1 MARSNQSGFE
11 DRLKRIQ
18 KGGAN
23 TMGEVHIGPR
33 DEVRANQ
40 KSRKSK
46 PSNTVRMKAKRGKKG
61 NIGENSG
68 SALVVLAA
76 MFGALSM
83 FVGQA
88 AAFHLFQDGGLVPVT
103 PPEAIAPYIQ
113 YAPIAF
119 GATLALLFMWTFRL
133 STLMRVTALAGA
145 CAAVFIYHTE
155 LVQSV
160 PGLYTGF
167 FTKEYVAS
175 VLAAAA

>member
-1 MARSNQSGFE
+1 MSRSDQSGFE

-33 DEVRANQ
+33 DEVRANH
-40 KSRKSK
+40 KARKSK
-46 PSNTVRMKAKRGKKG
+46 PSNTVRMKSKRSKKVKV
-61 NIGENSG
+61 GESSG
-68 SALVVLAA
+68 SALVILAA

-88 AAFHLFQDGGLVPVT
+88 AAFHFFQDGGLAPIT
-103 PPEAIAPYIQ
+103 PPEAVAPYLE
-113 YAPIAF
+113 YAPIAI
-119 GATLALLFMWTFRL
+119 GGTLAALFLWTFRL
-133 STLMRVTALAGA
+133 STFMRTAAMIGG
-145 CAAVFIYHTE
+145 CAAVFIYHSE
-155 LVQSV
+155 LVQTL

-175 VLAAAA
+175 VIAAA